1 MKIGSDLKMELEV
14 FYNSLTKEKETF
26 DLPLYKILGA
36 KFCIVR
42 RDENGKI
49 MGIAGIQKKYNLM
62 FAVVKK
68 EYQNR
73 GIGRELFRE
82 TVRRAIAEGV
92 PYIAGNLYASN
103 ARSLHLLLKV
113 GFTPLHVYSQNCRRR
128 IFVILPLNRIG
139 QIAKYILYIRLT
151 IKSAI
156 RH

>member
-1 MKIGSDLKMELEV
+1 MKIGSDLKMELKA
-14 FYNSLTKEKETF
+14 FHDSLTKEKETF
-26 DLPLYKILGA
+26 DLPLYKMLEA

-42 RDENGKI
+42 RDKNGKI
-49 MGIAGIQKKYNLM
+49 IGIAGIQKKYNLI

-82 TVRRAIAEGV
+82 TIRRAIVEGV
-92 PYIAGNLYASN
+92 SYIAGNLYASN
-103 ARSLHLLLKV
+103 AKSLHLLLKF
-113 GFTPLHVYSQNCRRR
+113 GFTPLHVYSQNGRRR

-139 QIAKYILYIRLT
+139 QIAKYILYVRLT
-151 IKSAI
+151 IASAV